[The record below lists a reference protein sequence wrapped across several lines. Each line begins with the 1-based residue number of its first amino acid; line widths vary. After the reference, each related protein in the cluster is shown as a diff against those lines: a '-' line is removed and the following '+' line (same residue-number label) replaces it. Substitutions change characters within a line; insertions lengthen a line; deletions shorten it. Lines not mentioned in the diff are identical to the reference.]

1 MGGASLLTPMRALE
15 MHEEDGNKMFDL
27 RQKFLAVVIGG
38 LMLAGS
44 GSVFAQKNGDKR
56 PPKDEN
62 KVVVQPKGE
71 RPPPSNNNNN
81 QGNRGGDKKKP

>member
-1 MGGASLLTPMRALE
+1 MRALE

-27 RQKFLAVVIGG
+27 RQKFLALVIGG

-62 KVVVQPKGE
+62 NRVVVQPKGE

-81 QGNRGGDKKKP
+81 QGGKKNDDKKGKN